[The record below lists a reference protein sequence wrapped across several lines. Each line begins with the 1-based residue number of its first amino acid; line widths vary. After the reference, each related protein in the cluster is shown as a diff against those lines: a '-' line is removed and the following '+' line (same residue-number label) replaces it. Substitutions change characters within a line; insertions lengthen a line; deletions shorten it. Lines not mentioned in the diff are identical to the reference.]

1 MSKKTPKNKPK
12 TKPKRASQRKTSP
25 HQRPESAQ
33 LRAIERL
40 LEAKDFTKAIER
52 AKQLVQR
59 FPDHSGAWALLV
71 EALRDGQGAQ
81 FAAVAAHDWAEL
93 RPQSLVAQEH
103 LLAHAMEGG
112 YLLLADQVAEQVRA
126 LGGSQGLTH
135 FPLSDEI
142 KTTLY
147 TAIDGTRVDG
157 EAMVQFDRAR
167 LYMNGFAFSKAL
179 RYLEDLD
186 LTSARNNRITCLFHL
201 ERIDEAL
208 ALALESWRRDD
219 ENLYALGWVASLR
232 LYQGNVEGASGLCT
246 RLAMMTARRVDEALP
261 QLIAL
266 LLLDQPEAAWAA
278 YQRAVE
284 APWWEGIQELT
295 TTIMTHLGACAAAR
309 CGELK
314 QARRL
319 WREIEQASPSFRLA
333 APNRLAASDAES
345 LLPAALEMHNALPVG
360 RLNALR
366 AQVQAHQSKRAEQNL
381 HGISASNAY
390 LRALAIN
397 GDESLRQVASL
408 LLTHRLQQHDK
419 GAAEVLRELVR
430 LPIGTQHE
438 RFSMLK
444 ALREAGQ
451 LGEDELIEVW
461 DGDALRAIKLFEME
475 VHREPTDS
483 GLPDALDD
491 LLDEAHDDY
500 NDFQF
505 EACESKLQSILAS
518 FPNHPQT
525 LLMLASIRHMARR
538 RTEAEQLLRQIIKA
552 NPNYLLARCNLARAL
567 IMRGELEAASDLLEG
582 HREQHRIHILDLI
595 QLHGALAMLESAR
608 GEDEVA
614 ESQLKLVESF
624 IEDDHEADRLEEV
637 RRLVKRVKA
646 KREGFFGRMLRGLVQ
661 RS

>member
-12 TKPKRASQRKTSP
+12 RASQRKTSS
-25 HQRPESAQ
+25 HQQPEPAQ

-81 FAAVAAHDWAEL
+81 FAAVAASDWAER

-112 YLLLADQVAEQVRA
+112 YLLLADRVAEQVRA
-126 LGGSQGLTH
+126 LGGGQGLTH

-157 EAMVQFDRAR
+157 EVMVQFDRAR
-167 LYMNGFAFSKAL
+167 LYMNGFAFTKAL
-179 RYLEDLD
+179 RYLEGLD
-186 LTSARNNRITCLFHL
+186 LTSARNNQITCLFHL

-232 LYQGNVEGASGLCT
+232 LYQGNVDGASGLCT

-266 LLLDQPEAAWAA
+266 LLLDQPESAWAA

-284 APWWEGIQELT
+284 APWWDGIQELT

-309 CGELK
+309 CGEIK

-333 APNRLAASDAES
+333 APNRLAATDAEP

-366 AQVQAHQSKRAEQNL
+366 AQAQAGQSKRAEQSL
-381 HGISASNAY
+381 FGISASNAY
-390 LRALAIN
+390 LRALSIN
-397 GDESLRQVASL
+397 GDESLRQVVSL
-408 LLTHRLQQHDK
+408 LLMHRLQQHDK
-419 GAAEVLRELVR
+419 AAAEVLRELVR
-430 LPIGTQHE
+430 LPIGTQNE
-438 RFSMLK
+438 RFSVLK
-444 ALREAGQ
+444 ALRDAGQ
-451 LGEDELIEVW
+451 VGEDELIEFW

-491 LLDEAHDDY
+491 LLDEARDDY
-500 NDFQF
+500 NKHQF
-505 EACESKLQSILAS
+505 EASESKLQPILES
-518 FPNHPQT
+518 FPDHPQT
-525 LLMLASIRHMARR
+525 LMILASIRHMARR
-538 RTEAEQLLRQIIKA
+538 RAEAEQLLRQAIEA
-552 NPNYLLARCNLARAL
+552 NPDYLLARCNLARAL
-567 IMRGELEAASDLLEG
+567 IMRGDLEAASDLLEG

-595 QLHGALAMLESAR
+595 HLNGTLAMLESAR

-614 ESQLKLVESF
+614 ESQLNLVESF
-624 IEDDHEADRLEEV
+624 IEDDHEAEQLEQV
-637 RRLVKRVKA
+637 RRLVNRVKA
-646 KREGFFGRMLRGLVQ
+646 KREGFFGRALRSLA
-661 RS
+661 RR

>member
-12 TKPKRASQRKTSP
+12 RASQRKTSSR
-25 HQRPESAQ
+25 QQPEPAQ

-81 FAAVAAHDWAEL
+81 FAAVAASDWAER

-112 YLLLADQVAEQVRA
+112 YLLLADRVAEQVRA
-126 LGGSQGLTH
+126 LGGGQGLTH

-157 EAMVQFDRAR
+157 EVMVQFDRAR

-179 RYLEDLD
+179 RYLEGLD
-186 LTSARNNRITCLFHL
+186 LTSARNNQITCLFHL

-219 ENLYALGWVASLR
+219 ENLYALGWIASLR
-232 LYQGNVEGASGLCT
+232 LYQGDVDGASGLCT

-333 APNRLAASDAES
+333 APNLLAATDAES

-366 AQVQAHQSKRAEQNL
+366 AQAQAGQSKQAEQNL
-381 HGISASNAY
+381 WGISASNAY

-397 GDESLRQVASL
+397 GDESLRQVVSL
-408 LLTHRLQQHDK
+408 LLMHRLQQHDK
-419 GAAEVLRELVR
+419 AAAEVLRELVR
-430 LPIGTQHE
+430 LPIGTQNE
-438 RFSMLK
+438 RFSVLK
-444 ALREAGQ
+444 ALRDAGQ
-451 LGEDELIEVW
+451 VGEDELVEFW
-461 DGDALRAIKLFEME
+461 DGDTLRALKLFEME

-491 LLDEAHDDY
+491 LLDEAHEDY
-500 NDFQF
+500 NAYQF

-525 LLMLASIRHMARR
+525 LLMLASIRHIARR
-538 RTEAEQLLRQIIKA
+538 RAEAEQLLRQIIEA
-552 NPNYLLARCNLARAL
+552 NPDYLLARCNLARAL
-567 IMRGELEAASDLLEG
+567 IMRGDLEAASDLLEG
-582 HREQHRIHILDLI
+582 QRKQHRIHILDLI
-595 QLHGALAMLESAR
+595 QLHGTLAMLESAR

-614 ESQLKLVESF
+614 DSLLNLIESF

-637 RRLVKRVKA
+637 RRLVKRIKA
-646 KREGFFGRMLRGLVQ
+646 KREGFFGRALRSLA
-661 RS
+661 RR